1 VAVKVVIVDDHD
13 AFRANLRELLMLE
26 SFDVVGDAATGAAG
40 VALAAALRPDLVVL
54 DVMLPDGAAFD
65 LVPSLHRSG
74 SAVVLISTR
83 DRRDYGDRVTT
94 CGAEGFLGKSELT
107 GPALRELLS

>member
-1 VAVKVVIVDDHD
+1 VAVRVVIVDDHD
-13 AFRANLRELLMLE
+13 VFRARLRELLMLE

-40 VALAAALRPDLVVL
+40 VALAAALRPDVVVL
-54 DVMLPDGAAFD
+54 DVMLPDGAGFD

-74 SAVVLISTR
+74 SAVVLVSTR
-83 DRRDYGDRVTT
+83 DRRDYGDRVTS

-107 GPALRELLS
+107 GPALRALLS